1 MIMVSISFARSLAEM
16 PRGEGAQAPARRSR
30 RGGRCQS
37 GGQPPTGRD
46 DTHRRDGR
54 ADREQHRE
62 RCSPRHRDIV
72 AMDEGAPR
80 RARDIGEFL
89 HGDEHRSKTLA
100 DGLDVRHD
108 VNVRAI
114 ESVEFERIDHLLQD
128 LRSPD
133 DAGNLANDSL
143 FHDFVG
149 FGLHG
154 GSLLK
159 RRL

>member
-1 MIMVSISFARSLAEM
+1 
-16 PRGEGAQAPARRSR
+16 
-30 RGGRCQS
+30 
-37 GGQPPTGRD
+37 
-46 DTHRRDGR
+46 
-54 ADREQHRE
+54 
-62 RCSPRHRDIV
+62 
-72 AMDEGAPR
+72 MDEGAPR

-100 DGLDVRHD
+100 NGLDVRHD